1 MNIHPLRLA
10 AAIAC
15 LLTGGQALADG
26 HTDEAL
32 RRANQAAQ
40 AKGDATAIQEHTEA
54 ALRHIDAA
62 KQAGQPDHDKL
73 MHLLQGEKN
82 LKEALEHAK
91 QFNTPS
97 ANEEAR
103 DGAHHL
109 EQAR

>member
-1 MNIHPLRLA
+1 MNRHPL
-10 AAIAC
+10 
-15 LLTGGQALADG
+15 LLTATLAGLLISGQALADG
-26 HTDEAL
+26 HTEEAL

-73 MHLLQGEKN
+73 MHLLQGERN

-103 DGAHHL
+103 DAATHL